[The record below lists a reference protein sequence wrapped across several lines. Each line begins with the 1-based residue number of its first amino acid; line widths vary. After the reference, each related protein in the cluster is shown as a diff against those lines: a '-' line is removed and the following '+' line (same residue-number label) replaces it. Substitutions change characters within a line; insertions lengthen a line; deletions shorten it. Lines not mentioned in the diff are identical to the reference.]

1 MLWSDIALTIEA
13 LHKDWSDPFF
23 SPVMS
28 ADKSEKP
35 CIKQLG
41 FGIGITV
48 TANFCFLASSFIVR
62 EYPLNGGELCLSKG
76 VLQVRHPTPENQ
88 QVSKLSSLPDYILHN
103 YCVWILQEK
112 FVGSMPR

>member
-1 MLWSDIALTIEA
+1 MLRSDIALTIEA

-23 SPVMS
+23 SPVM
-28 ADKSEKP
+28 AAEKSEKP
-35 CIKQLG
+35 CFKQLG

-76 VLQVRHPTPENQ
+76 VLQVSRPN
-88 QVSKLSSLPDYILHN
+88 
-103 YCVWILQEK
+103 
-112 FVGSMPR
+112 R